1 MVAVVL
7 KVAMGVAVMEVE
19 VMEVEV
25 MEVEVVAV
33 AEVEVMAVIAV
44 VRRGEKQR
52 WLPKRRAAWRASG
65 STASPHPTPCSPWCT

>member
-1 MVAVVL
+1 
-7 KVAMGVAVMEVE
+7 MGVA

-33 AEVEVMAVIAV
+33 AEVEVMDVMAVIAV

>member
-7 KVAMGVAVMEVE
+7 EVAMGVA

-33 AEVEVMAVIAV
+33 AEVEVMDVMAVIAV